1 MLSTSRYWRLGAGYL
16 SLLAVAALQPQASL
30 AQVTD
35 TNSRDFVVYTQY
47 NPTFVPSKSKV
58 FFTVTAYVQNGTS
71 KDYKNV
77 EILRSFP
84 EGFEVKTV
92 PDTFQAVVRRPPE
105 FKQGIDANRYT
116 MSLPE
121 IWGGR
126 GASVFYE
133 VHPKGRHDQVL
144 LPGLEIA
151 YDLEGTRLKTATSGD
166 LVELKRYTH
175 FSGSLR
181 DFLKRNAQV
190 SMAFGTGGDPW
201 RMAAVD
207 VRALGRN
214 PAGITGVTGD
224 LTKGHFRLQAGVPGN
239 FRDLLVVW
247 WPKRKKDRVQTE
259 EEFRKLVKNYSS
271 WVGLRKLIDG
281 SVKVEPNHSFKKFRG
296 WYAQGLWIDVV
307 PERYGEGPFSSALMY
322 SSVSD
327 AEYLLFWWAQGRG
340 MGLGRSNVPQP
351 ARDATLMKQLDAIVN
366 SFRPFRKH

>member
-1 MLSTSRYWRLGAGYL
+1 MPGTSRYWRLGARFL
-16 SLLAVAALQPQASL
+16 SLLAVAGLHPQASL
-30 AQVTD
+30 AQEAH
-35 TNSRDFVVYTQY
+35 TNSRPFVVYTQY
-47 NPTFVPSKSKV
+47 NPTFVPGKSRV

-71 KDYKNV
+71 KDYKDV
-77 EILRSFP
+77 EIRRSFP

-92 PDTFQAVVRRPPE
+92 PDAFQAVVRRPPE
-105 FKQGIDANRYT
+105 FKQGIDANQYT
-116 MSLPE
+116 MFLPE

-126 GASVFYE
+126 GASIFYE
-133 VHPKGRHDQVL
+133 VHPKGRHDQVM
-144 LPGLEIA
+144 LPGLEIT
-151 YDLEGTRLKTATSGD
+151 YDLEGTQLNTTTSGD
-166 LVELKRYTH
+166 LVEFKRYTH

-190 SMAFGTGGDPW
+190 AMEFETKGDPW

-207 VRALGRN
+207 FKALGRN
-214 PAGITGVTGD
+214 PAGITGISGD
-224 LTKGHFRLQAGVPGN
+224 LTEGHFRLQAGVPGT

-259 EEFRKLVKNYSS
+259 EKFRQLVKKYSS
-271 WVGLRKLIDG
+271 WVGLRQLIDD
-281 SVKVEPNHSFKKFRG
+281 SIKVQANHSFKKFRG
-296 WYAQGLWIDVV
+296 WYAQGIWRDDV

-322 SSVSD
+322 SSVSN

-351 ARDATLMKQLDAIVN
+351 ARDAALMKQLDAIVN